1 MMGGKDENW
10 VEFSNIRENES
21 DTSEFQIENIVSI
34 SKELRKSRQLF
45 DK

>member
-21 DTSEFQIENIVSI
+21 DTSEFQIENIGSI